1 VVISRKINTEY
12 GQLLYTQAGDGILVR
27 APRGLTEHKE
37 RKINPDA
44 YLSDCGLVG
53 RAALYLV
60 EASPRPNA
68 NIEPTN
74 IEDIAI

>member
-1 VVISRKINTEY
+1 MVIKGKIDTKD
-12 GQLLYTQAGDGILVR
+12 GQLLYTGSGDGILID
-27 APRGLTEHKE
+27 APDELTERKE

-68 NIEPTN
+68 NIEPAN